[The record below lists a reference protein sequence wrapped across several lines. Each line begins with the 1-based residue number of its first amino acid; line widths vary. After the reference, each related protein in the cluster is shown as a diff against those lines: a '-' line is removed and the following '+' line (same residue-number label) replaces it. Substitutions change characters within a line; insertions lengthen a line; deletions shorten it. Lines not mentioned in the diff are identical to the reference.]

1 MLSLNGKWKVTH
13 VPYCSPIDF
22 ILSPSF
28 VPEGWLDAA
37 VPEEIHRTLRNAGI
51 IRGNVYGKTDEEE
64 LWIEQADWIYHKE
77 FFVPAEET
85 GRQVL
90 LTFEGLDTFCDIYLN
105 GILTGSHKNLGEIL
119 YLDVAKGECRN
130 ARIDN
135 RYRRRLSRSEE
146 SAINSAQNDQRGQDG
161 GDSV

>member
-51 IRGNVYGKTDEEE
+51 ILGNVYGKTEEEE
-64 LWIEQADWIYHKE
+64 LWIEQADWVYHKE

-105 GILTGSHKNLGEIL
+105 GILTGSHKICIFLF
-119 YLDVAKGECRN
+119 
-130 ARIDN
+130 
-135 RYRRRLSRSEE
+135 RRT
-146 SAINSAQNDQRGQDG
+146 
-161 GDSV
+161 

>member
-51 IRGNVYGKTDEEE
+51 IRGNVYGKTER
-64 LWIEQADWIYHKE
+64 KS
-77 FFVPAEET
+77 F
-85 GRQVL
+85 
-90 LTFEGLDTFCDIYLN
+90 GLSRP
-105 GILTGSHKNLGEIL
+105 TGSII
-119 YLDVAKGECRN
+119 RN
-130 ARIDN
+130 S
-135 RYRRRLSRSEE
+135 LSP
-146 SAINSAQNDQRGQDG
+146 QRKRDG
-161 GDSV
+161 RFC

>member
-51 IRGNVYGKTDEEE
+51 IRGNVYGKTEEEE
-64 LWIEQADWIYHKE
+64 LWIEQADWVYHKE
-77 FFVPAEET
+77 FFVLQQIA
-85 GRQVL
+85 
-90 LTFEGLDTFCDIYLN
+90 DFCNTCRIQPVN
-105 GILTGSHKNLGEIL
+105 GF
-119 YLDVAKGECRN
+119 V
-130 ARIDN
+130 
-135 RYRRRLSRSEE
+135 
-146 SAINSAQNDQRGQDG
+146 QN
-161 GDSV
+161 